1 MQIKTTMRDNL
12 THVGMTI
19 TKKQEITNASV
30 VCTRGNSCELSGGL
44 QTGTTSMENK
54 MEITKKVKNRTAIQ
68 YSNSTSGKLSK
79 GNDNTKSK
87 IYLHPKFRL
96 KLKKAG
102 KTTRSFMYDLN
113 QIPYYYTVEVTN
125 RSRD

>member
-1 MQIKTTMRDNL
+1 ML
-12 THVGMTI
+12 VW
-19 TKKQEITNASV
+19 
-30 VCTRGNSCELSGGL
+30 VCTKGDTCELSGEL

-54 MEITKKVKNRTAIQ
+54 MEITKKVKTRTTIQ

-79 GNDNTKSK
+79 GNENTKSK

-96 KLKKAG
+96 KLKKAR
-102 KTTRSFMYDLN
+102 KITRSFMYDLN

-125 RSRD
+125 RFKGFGLIECLKNYGWRFMTFYRKQ